1 MQAEKILRSEGDKPH
16 HPRVLLLAQTGK
28 AASIIGKCLFRNIVN
43 VFYSLNIIFL
53 GGTTIHGAFDFK
65 FGIEVTTSGDK
76 KLAQLRE
83 NLSEVKLIIIDE
95 MSLVSADQLYKID
108 AKLRE
113 IFHLN
118 KQPFGGIAIV
128 LVGDLLQIPPVK
140 GVYIFK
146 RPKFEKS
153 GVAHDLVE
161 YEGM

>member
-1 MQAEKILRSEGDKPH
+1 
-16 HPRVLLLAQTGK
+16 
-28 AASIIGKCLFRNIVN
+28 
-43 VFYSLNIIFL
+43 
-53 GGTTIHGAFDFK
+53 
-65 FGIEVTTSGDK
+65 
-76 KLAQLRE
+76 
-83 NLSEVKLIIIDE
+83 

-118 KQPFGGIAIV
+118 KNIPFGGIGIV

-140 GVYIFK
+140 GAYIFK

-161 YEGM
+161 YEGKSYLDKQDENKETLTNYFQNNYGK

>member
-1 MQAEKILRSEGDKPH
+1 
-16 HPRVLLLAQTGK
+16 
-28 AASIIGKCLFRNIVN
+28 
-43 VFYSLNIIFL
+43 
-53 GGTTIHGAFDFK
+53 
-65 FGIEVTTSGDK
+65 
-76 KLAQLRE
+76 
-83 NLSEVKLIIIDE
+83 

-118 KQPFGGIAIV
+118 KHVPFGGIGIV

-161 YEGM
+161 YEGKSYLDKQDENKETLTNYF